1 MATQH
6 IFVGAFGP
14 VYVSEAAPPLSIQP
28 TKDTMIDSKSVTPL
42 PEPAEPATT
51 DDDYQAEWF
60 TLGGDD
66 EDDDGDA
73 GPVEF
78 VGQG

>member
-1 MATQH
+1 MTDTNQH
-6 IFVGAFGP
+6 TETVVPA
-14 VYVSEAAPPLSIQP
+14 
-28 TKDTMIDSKSVTPL
+28 VTPL
-42 PEPAEPATT
+42 PDPVTT
-51 DDDYQAEWF
+51 DDYVAEWF